1 MRWSHPV
8 EPKENAM
15 NTDRSTNCE
24 LADAELDGI
33 SAASYYKV
41 DMAKL
46 LAYKGETCPK
56 DDVGTGAMGAA
67 LNYIDTMMKW

>member
-1 MRWSHPV
+1 M
-8 EPKENAM
+8 NADGSM
-15 NTDRSTNCE
+15 NCE
-24 LADAELDGI
+24 LADVELDGI
-33 SAASYYKV
+33 SAASYGRI

-56 DDVGTGAMGAA
+56 DDAGTGAMGAA